1 MATADEILAA
11 EFGLEDIWFEID
23 LLSRQIIIPKAVT
36 NLGVKSD
43 ADVMHVR
50 FRLPRFYY
58 GVDFSEFKIGIDY
71 TNAEGEEDR
80 YEPEDVSIADNA
92 VIFTWIVGRHAA
104 LYNGNVTFGLCA
116 KKLNPDYPDD
126 PFNEFHTAK
135 ASLPILDGMETCEE
149 AIVMHTDLLEQ
160 WREQLF
166 GEKDSLLRSIEEYT
180 AMQMAAIEAKAYRA
194 LATIPEDYTETY
206 QLAHDSVRTR
216 ANAIICTGE
225 GEVVNIRDASD
236 DYLRGLRIFGKTT
249 QLQTTG
255 AQLFDCS
262 KLTDLSG
269 QGITMNNDGTG
280 RITVDGKSIAAA
292 SSVNIA
298 ITGLT
303 PGTYYVSG
311 EIPGKMFFYVRY
323 TNAEGQYKY
332 IKAPGSF
339 TLDGTETGFLGYLY
353 APTEGVTFNKDVIY
367 PMLNRGDAPLP
378 WEPYTGGIASPGP
391 YYRQPL
397 KSVDDPKITVC
408 GKNLLNLPQVIK
420 KTSTLYNY
428 DLYTG
433 QNGAGQTIPSS
444 YFDTLPVLKAGVSYY
459 FSYDIEG
466 DDTDPRI
473 SIQKVDPDGTTNM
486 TGVLLERPGVV
497 CVDEDTMVTLRANSN
512 ATYTIKNLQLEIGI
526 ERTAY
531 EPYKDLPSITLVN
544 TLNGI
549 PVEVDGNYTDANG
562 QQWIC
567 DEIDL
572 ERGVY
577 IQRIGTI
584 VLDGAD
590 IMDRELNTTDG
601 STEFYTYSIFPRS
614 KLGYLEPYIGSYCTH
629 MSCYNGRSFKEM
641 PDNTIRIEETDHI
654 SCRYDALSTSEECIS
669 WLFDCY
675 NAGNPVT
682 IKGVLRTPIETY
694 LAPEIIEA
702 FKVMRTNFPIT
713 TVLNDSGAW
722 MEVKYNADTMT
733 FLKNYGASDEKI
745 EQAVDKY
752 LEENPVHAG
761 MVESD
766 LYNGVIMADRTT
778 GKKYVVYINNGKL
791 IMEEV

>member
-11 EFGLEDIWFEID
+11 ELGLEDNWFEID
-23 LLSRQIIIPKAVT
+23 LLSRQIIIPKAIT
-36 NLGVKSD
+36 HLGVKSD

-50 FRLPRFYY
+50 FKLPRFYY
-58 GVDFSEFKIGIDY
+58 GIDFSEFKIGIDY

-80 YEPEDVSIADNA
+80 YEPEDVSIIDNA
-92 VIFTWIVGRHAA
+92 VTFTWVVGRHAA
-104 LYNGNVTFGLCA
+104 LYDGTVTFGLCA
-116 KKLNPDYPDD
+116 KKLNPDDPDD
-126 PFNEFHTAK
+126 PFNEFHTTK
-135 ASLPILDGMETCEE
+135 ASLPILDGVETCEE

-160 WREQLF
+160 WRERLF
-166 GEKDSLLRSIEEYT
+166 GERDSLLSSIEEYT
-180 AMQMAAIEAKAYRA
+180 AMQMAAIETKAART
-194 LATIPEDYTETY
+194 LETIPEDYTETY
-206 QLAHDSVRTR
+206 RLAHDSVRTR
-216 ANAIICTGE
+216 ANAIVCSGE

-255 AQLFDCS
+255 AQLIDGS
-262 KLTDLSG
+262 KWPDTTDWG
-269 QGITMNNDGTG
+269 VTINNDGTG
-280 RITVDGKSIAAA
+280 RITVHGKSTE
-292 SSVNIA
+292 SFNVNVPIE
-298 ITGLT
+298 GLT

-311 EIPGKMFFYVRY
+311 EIPGKMVTFVCFN
-323 TNAEGQYKY
+323 NAEGYHEFR
-332 IKAPGSF
+332 APGSF
-339 TLDGTETGFLGYLY
+339 TLDGTETSIRCCILIL
-353 APTEGVTFNKDVIY
+353 AVGVTFDKDVIY
-367 PMLNRGDAPLP
+367 PMLNRGDSPLP
-378 WEPYTGGIASPGP
+378 WEPYSGGVASPSP
-391 YYRQPL
+391 SYPQHPE
-397 KSVDDPKITVC
+397 SVDNPKVTVC
-408 GKNLLNLPQVIK
+408 GKNLLNLPQVIE

-444 YFDTLPVLKAGVSYY
+444 YFDTLPILKAGVPYY

-497 CVDEDTMVTLRANSN
+497 CVDEDTMITLRANSN
-512 ATYTIKNLQLEIGI
+512 TAYTIKNLQLEIGT
-526 ERTAY
+526 ERTTY
-531 EPYKDLPSITLVN
+531 EPYKDLPSITVVN
-544 TLNGI
+544 SLRGI
-549 PVEVDGNYTDANG
+549 PVESGGNYVDSNG

-590 IMDRELNTTDG
+590 IIGRELNIGDG
-601 STEFYTYSIFPRS
+601 SNVFYTYSIFPRS

-629 MSCYNGRSFKEM
+629 MSCYNGRLFQEM
-641 PDNTIRIEETDHI
+641 PDNAIRIEETDHI
-654 SCRYDALSTSEECIS
+654 SCRYDALSTSDEYNS

-675 NAGNPVT
+675 YAGNPVT

-702 FKVMRTNFPIT
+702 FKAMRTNFPIT

-722 MEVKYNADTMT
+722 MEVKYNADTKT
-733 FLKNYGASDEKI
+733 FLENISASSK
-745 EQAVDKY
+745 
-752 LEENPVHAG
+752 PT
-761 MVESD
+761 D

-791 IMEEV
+791 TMAESEG